1 VPATGRPVAVP
12 ARTGRLGGGRGQ
24 HLKAI
29 LDISVLVVNVAMM
42 MAVGMGLEAGHFKEL
57 ARRRRMVPAALIG
70 QMVLLPVIGWCIT
83 RVMVLPPH
91 LCAGILLMAAC
102 PVGSIASFFTSLARA
117 NTALSVA
124 VNMLSCLL
132 AAPTMAAVFEFYG
145 RLAGERFVFAAPSLQ
160 LGMRVMLMTA
170 VPVAAGMVLRRVVPR
185 FTSRIGSVI
194 QAACVVGIAGVIV
207 LVAVVQTDLLTAE
220 WKPAAAASLALMS
233 VAMAAGWLTSALMGL
248 PTAERMTFA
257 VVFSTRNVAL
267 ASAVAVA
274 LMGRVDYAAFGVVY
288 FLTEVPLL
296 LGVVGLYRRRQAR
309 SGWASCAGTIR

>member
-1 VPATGRPVAVP
+1 VKAT
-12 ARTGRLGGGRGQ
+12 
-24 HLKAI
+24 

-42 MAVGMGLEAGHFKEL
+42 MAVGMGLEAGHFTEL

-83 RVMVLPPH
+83 RVMALPPH

-145 RLAGERFVFAAPSLQ
+145 RLAGKRFVFAAPSLQ

-170 VPVAAGMVLRRVVPR
+170 VPVTAGMILRRLAPR
-185 FTSRIGSVI
+185 FAARIGPVI
-194 QAACVVGIAGVIV
+194 QAACILGIAGVIA
-207 LVAVVQTDLLTAE
+207 LVAVVQTDLLAAE
-220 WKPAAAASLALMS
+220 WKPAAAASLALIT
-233 VAMAAGWLTSALMGL
+233 VAMAAGWVTSALMGMR
-248 PTAERMTFA
+248 TAERMTFA
-257 VVFSTRNVAL
+257 VVFAVRNVAL
-267 ASAVAVA
+267 ASAVAVT
-274 LMGRVDYAAFGVVY
+274 LLGRVDYAAFGVVY

-296 LGVVGLYRRRQAR
+296 LSVVAIYRRRQAR
-309 SGWASCAGTIR
+309 SDWASCPGAIR